1 MSRGILIYNVL
12 FYVVTVCSSNHRF
25 LQLLNEHSYGY
36 SLICCISSLF
46 TSNMCLPA
54 AQATYLTSKI
64 LQHWAEVNPSSRD
77 KDAQVSIL
85 LEKRNVIMLNMDSV
99 WQALQ
104 IQLCGQMP
112 PPKQKRFVCQ
122 DKVLCEAMCY
132 TMKSLIR

>member
-1 MSRGILIYNVL
+1 MLSLCAVQTTAFCSFSMNTVWLQFNIVYQQFINQKYAFACYLSDIKDTGALERGEPL
-12 FYVVTVCSSNHRF
+12 SH
-25 LQLLNEHSYGY
+25 
-36 SLICCISSLF
+36 
-46 TSNMCLPA
+46 
-54 AQATYLTSKI
+54 
-64 LQHWAEVNPSSRD
+64 D
-77 KDAQVSIL
+77 KDTQMSIL

-104 IQLCGQMP
+104 IQLCGQML